1 MPFSTNNT
9 NQNPQNNNSQNNN
22 MVISHVQEEQ
32 INELNQL
39 LEEKEQIEN
48 SSTNANENQN
58 SGGLNGAATGED
70 EHILSVVKQASEI
83 YQNEVYG
90 SDGNVYKLDDLLND
104 NYYYGL

>member
-39 LEEKEQIEN
+39 LELIEQIEN
-48 SSTNANENQN
+48 NSNNGIQN
-58 SGGLNGAATGED
+58 SGGVNGAATGED
-70 EHILSVVKQASEI
+70 EHILSVAKQASEI